1 VFERMFGDGGTAAE
15 RKAELRK
22 SGSILDWVLGDMA
35 RLQRKLGPG
44 DRTKVDQYL
53 DAVRE
58 IERRIQRAESD
69 ASLAVTTSIDRPL
82 GAPQAWEDHVKL
94 MFDLQVLALQ
104 ADITRVISF
113 QLARE
118 VSTRTYPQIGVP
130 EAHHPTSH
138 HQNDPEK
145 LAKLEKI
152 NTYHVSLFAYL
163 LEKLKA
169 ASDGEGSLLD
179 NSMYLFGS
187 GMGNPDVHDHSKLP
201 IVVAGGAAGRMKG
214 GRHINYAE
222 PTPLSNLLLTMLNKA
237 GIESQS
243 FADSTGR
250 VDELV
255 EPLSL

>member
-1 VFERMFGDGGTAAE
+1 M
-15 RKAELRK
+15 
-22 SGSILDWVLGDMA
+22 
-35 RLQRKLGPG
+35 
-44 DRTKVDQYL
+44 
-53 DAVRE
+53 
-58 IERRIQRAESD
+58 
-69 ASLAVTTSIDRPL
+69 
-82 GAPQAWEDHVKL
+82 
-94 MFDLQVLALQ
+94 
-104 ADITRVISF
+104 
-113 QLARE
+113 
-118 VSTRTYPQIGVP
+118 STRTYPQIGVP

-163 LEKLKA
+163 LEKLKTTR
-169 ASDGEGSLLD
+169 DGDGSLLD

-201 IVVAGGAAGRMKG
+201 ILVAGGAAGTMKG
-214 GRHINYAE
+214 GRHINFAA

-237 GIESQS
+237 GIESES

-250 VDELV
+250 VDELI